1 MLGQVTSTFIH
12 VPTALEIWKLTC
24 GCLSR
29 AHFCFLFCSFS
40 TTRIAILKDGV
51 LQASGSSA
59 FLKKRFGLGYNL
71 SLDIL
76 MDHRDESSA
85 HFSKVFDATEF
96 EVKKNRIRQF
106 LETSI
111 PDIQLSRT
119 LGSEVIFRVPNGSEE
134 RLPLALSTLDMN
146 RRSLGVGAFGI
157 ENASLEEVV
166 LLLSEDSDEH
176 VAIPHD
182 ITASTTG
189 EASCSTITGSAGGVV
204 LEPSPSSFLPVKE
217 MQASLEPLSWTGQVG
232 LLYWKRFTVQRR
244 DLKGFLFAVVAPTLV
259 VALVLLILTVNLN
272 ISGPAMEMSPTAL
285 GNRNNDVMVGGGAA
299 LRNRLSTRRDITEKF
314 EGLQSVLQP
323 LYGNTQL
330 HQLPNVLSSRDMSD
344 YLLLSYDNYNGNER
358 YATYVLHD
366 IVEGIIGVDWPYYKE
381 DIKQLLN
388 TTLEALVDADV
399 ELAMERLI
407 NVIYNITGTTVG
419 FLDDSSVVSCMAGTC
434 FACTIIRTANL
445 TAFLLCGFADGCG
458 SVDTISR

>member
-1 MLGQVTSTFIH
+1 
-12 VPTALEIWKLTC
+12 
-24 GCLSR
+24 
-29 AHFCFLFCSFS
+29 
-40 TTRIAILKDGV
+40 
-51 LQASGSSA
+51 
-59 FLKKRFGLGYNL
+59 
-71 SLDIL
+71 
-76 MDHRDESSA
+76 MDQRGESSA
-85 HFSKVFDATEF
+85 NFSRVIDATEF

-134 RLPLALSTLDMN
+134 RLPLAFSTLDMN
-146 RRSLGVGAFGI
+146 RQSLGVGAFGI

-166 LLLSEDSDEH
+166 LLLSEDLDEH

-204 LEPSPSSFLPVKE
+204 LEPSPSTFLPMKE

-232 LLYWKRFTVQRR
+232 LLYWKRFTIQKR

-272 ISGPAMEMSPTAL
+272 ISGPAIEMSPTAL
-285 GNRNNDVMVGGGAA
+285 GNRNNDVLVGGGAA

-314 EGLQSVLQP
+314 EGLQSVLRP

-330 HQLPNVLSSRDMSD
+330 HQLPEVLSSRDMSD
-344 YLLLSYDNYNGNER
+344 YLLQSYDDYHGNER
-358 YATYVLHD
+358 LASYVLHD
-366 IVEGIIGVDWPYYKE
+366 VVTLEAVIDWPYYKN

-399 ELAMERLI
+399 ELVMERLI

-419 FLDDSSVVSCMAGTC
+419 FLDESSVVSVHGWDVLCLHH
-434 FACTIIRTANL
+434 RTYSQSNS
-445 TAFLLCGFADGCG
+445 FSSLCGVTDGFG
-458 SVDTISR
+458 SVDAISH